1 MTECTLHNLLT
12 SCQYPQV
19 FWIYQMNDYDENIL
33 LTKGTKQ
40 EMLEDDENSFDLI
53 DHINDVVE
61 YWTIR
66 EDGAMFVRLRMND
79 RAKELYSDDY
89 VKRWDRFN
97 PTKRPYLYSA
107 EMDDFT
113 HCIYGSSEYL
123 HPYGDPNECHHYDT
137 ADRKTEP
144 SVSDKPTSSK
154 DEPTISKMEQVDKD
168 INVRSKDE
176 PKLVKESVE
185 VAKDLV
191 KAFCEDGTWLER
203 QGVYTLTLAE
213 AKQRA
218 VDIIESVMAKD
229 EQSGKE

>member
-19 FWIYQMNDYDENIL
+19 FWIYQMNDYDENVL
-33 LTKGTKQ
+33 LSKGTKQ
-40 EMLEDDENSFDLI
+40 EMLEDDGSFDLI

-137 ADRKTEP
+137 ADRKTENN
-144 SVSDKPTSSK
+144 SEKPNNF
-154 DEPTISKMEQVDKD
+154 DKD

-176 PKLVKESVE
+176 PQTDCSWK
-185 VAKDLV
+185 
-191 KAFCEDGTWLER
+191 
-203 QGVYTLTLAE
+203 
-213 AKQRA
+213 
-218 VDIIESVMAKD
+218 
-229 EQSGKE
+229 